1 MPSSQIGS
9 WIEIPGLNKVNA
21 DPETIRKRFG
31 IWGEP
36 VILGFFIGLILGIL
50 GFYNAGDFSTVLV
63 KVLGLAMNLAA
74 VMLLLPRMVSILM
87 EGLIPVSEAA
97 REFMQKRA
105 AGREIYIGLDSAIL
119 IGHPATIS
127 ASLVLV
133 PIAILL
139 SLILPGNRVLL
150 FADLAVIPFVVA
162 MFAPL
167 MRGNIVRMIIAG
179 TFELLVG
186 FYIATWMAPLFT
198 KTAVASGFAMPENA
212 LMITS
217 IADGFIWTGPLFVTL
232 VQYAGLFGLLIL
244 AGLLAVAMYF
254 YLKNSTAWEIAAGAP
269 VEEIAADTPAE
280 KKVTI

>member
-1 MPSSQIGS
+1 M
-9 WIEIPGLNKVNA
+9 NA

-36 VILGFFIGLILGIL
+36 VILGFFIGLVSGIL
-50 GFYNAGDFSTVLV
+50 GFYNAGDFNTVLV
-63 KVLGLAMNLAA
+63 KGPWPCHEPRCCDAAPAAYGFNLDGRPDASLGSRTRVHAKARRQ
-74 VMLLLPRMVSILM
+74 PRDLHSS
-87 EGLIPVSEAA
+87 GLCHP
-97 REFMQKRA
+97 
-105 AGREIYIGLDSAIL
+105 DW
-119 IGHPATIS
+119 HPATIS

-186 FYIATWMAPLFT
+186 FYIATSMAPLFT
-198 KTAVASGFAMPENA
+198 KTAEASGFAMPENA

-217 IADGFIWTGPLFVTL
+217 IADGFIWTGPVFVTL
-232 VQYAGLFGLLIL
+232 VQYPGLFGLVIFW
-244 AGLLAVAMYF
+244 LLF
-254 YLKNSTAWEIAAGAP
+254 
-269 VEEIAADTPAE
+269 
-280 KKVTI
+280 